1 MRYLGIYFF
10 VILCFSFLCCIFM
23 TWYDVVFTLLPA
35 TFLAWHQTFCR
46 LNVYISR
53 KKKKNIFGQNV
64 ISVMVCVI
72 QPKTK
77 FPHGHEKR
85 LTSYAHY
92 YSS

>member
-53 KKKKNIFGQNV
+53 KKKKTFSAKMLYLSWCVSFNPKQN
-64 ISVMVCVI
+64 SRTVM
-72 QPKTK
+72 KND
-77 FPHGHEKR
+77 
-85 LTSYAHY
+85 
-92 YSS
+92 